1 MEKKTIE
8 QLVEMPGEQLRTYLV
23 ALTVKRA
30 EINNE
35 LYKAKI
41 AADVQKLVDNL
52 NGNAQ
57 RK

>member
-23 ALTVKRA
+23 GLTVKRA